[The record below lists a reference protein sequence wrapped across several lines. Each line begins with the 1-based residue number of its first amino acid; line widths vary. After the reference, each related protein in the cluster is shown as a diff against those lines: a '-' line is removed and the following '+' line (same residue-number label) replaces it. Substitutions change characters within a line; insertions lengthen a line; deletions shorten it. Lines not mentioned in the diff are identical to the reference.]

1 MARNSFRSVS
11 EPLGMDVSGLRG
23 SAGLSRWLARSFL
36 DRFLGD
42 IRLVSDEGDVLPPFE
57 TEGLCRAL
65 C

>member
-1 MARNSFRSVS
+1 
-11 EPLGMDVSGLRG
+11 MDVPGLRG
-23 SAGLSRWLARSFL
+23 SAGFSRRLARSFL

-57 TEGLCRAL
+57 TEGLCHAL